1 MKKNNLFL
9 ALLFG
14 YLSASNAQTNNII
27 LGRPTDT
34 TITASVMF
42 DQSAQFYLQYGTV
55 SGNYTNTTPV
65 NNAVANTPDEIDLK
79 KGALFCE
86 MKITDDGVFLVCK
99 NFGYNSKSFR
109 LSMDKNLIFQKLTDQ
124 ELILLSALDHLAK

>member
-79 KGALFCE
+79 
-86 MKITDDGVFLVCK
+86 
-99 NFGYNSKSFR
+99 
-109 LSMDKNLIFQKLTDQ
+109 NLLPNTRYYYRMQYKLPSATNVRAVGIRSSIS
-124 ELILLSALDHLAK
+124 LIK